1 MPAFS
6 PKMQEKPRFAP
17 AAINQPNKNKK
28 NFKPTWL
35 FTLCYAVNELSVV
48 CCLCLKKK
56 KKKNVSQPKY
66 GTDHTLYLG
75 DKLDIFLTCDLF
87 IQKLT
92 SVQLNKLV
100 L

>member
-1 MPAFS
+1 M
-6 PKMQEKPRFAP
+6 
-17 AAINQPNKNKK
+17 IIY
-28 NFKPTWL
+28 
-35 FTLCYAVNELSVV
+35 TLLCCKWVICCLLSVF
-48 CCLCLKKK
+48 KK

>member
-1 MPAFS
+1 M
-6 PKMQEKPRFAP
+6 
-17 AAINQPNKNKK
+17 IIY
-28 NFKPTWL
+28 
-35 FTLCYAVNELSVV
+35 TLLCCKWVICCLLSVF
-48 CCLCLKKK
+48 K